1 VKGQI
6 KLAQKQNATA
16 QQLLDSVVEGMKE
29 KKAKNIVVLDML
41 NLKSAPADYFVICHG
56 ESDKQVEAIAR
67 SVDEVVKK
75 NTGEDALHIEGQDN
89 AEWIL
94 LDYFNVVVHV
104 FQQEKRNF
112 FDIEGLWGDARIQNI
127 ED

>member
-1 VKGQI
+1 MNGQI
-6 KLAQKQNATA
+6 KQAQKQNASA
-16 QQLLDSVVEGMKE
+16 QQLLDSVIEGMQE

-41 NLKSAPADYFVICHG
+41 NLKTAPADYFVICHG
-56 ESDKQVEAIAR
+56 DSNKQVEAIAS
-67 SVDEVVKK
+67 SVDEFVKK
-75 NTGEDALHIEGQDN
+75 KTGEDALHTEGKEN

-94 LDYFNVVVHV
+94 LDYFNVVVHI

-112 FDIEGLWGDARIQNI
+112 FDIEGLWGDARIRTI

>member
-1 VKGQI
+1 MNGQI
-6 KLAQKQNATA
+6 KPAPKKNASA
-16 QQLLDSVVEGMKE
+16 QQLVDSVVVGMQE

-56 ESDKQVEAIAR
+56 DSDKQVEAIAR
-67 SVDEVVKK
+67 SIDEFVKK
-75 NTGEDALHIEGQDN
+75 MTGEDALHIEGKEN

-104 FQQEKRNF
+104 FQHEKRNF
-112 FDIEGLWGDARIQNI
+112 FDIEGLWGDARIRAI

>member
-1 VKGQI
+1 MKGQI

>member
-1 VKGQI
+1 MNGQI
-6 KLAQKQNATA
+6 KQAPKQNASA
-16 QQLLDSVVEGMKE
+16 QQLLDSVIAGMQE

-41 NLKSAPADYFVICHG
+41 NLKTAPADYFVICHG
-56 ESDKQVEAIAR
+56 DSNKQVEAIAS
-67 SVDEVVKK
+67 SVDEFVKK
-75 NTGEDALHIEGQDN
+75 QTGEDALHTEGKEN

-94 LDYFNVVVHV
+94 LDYFNVVVHI

-112 FDIEGLWGDARIQNI
+112 FDIEGLWGDARIRTI